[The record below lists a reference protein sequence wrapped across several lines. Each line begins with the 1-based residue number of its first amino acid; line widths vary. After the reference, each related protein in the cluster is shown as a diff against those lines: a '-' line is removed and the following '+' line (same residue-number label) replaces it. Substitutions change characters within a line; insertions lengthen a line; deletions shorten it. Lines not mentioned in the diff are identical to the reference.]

1 MKADI
6 DIIVTNE
13 FLLTLSWR
21 RLLSYRNQSIDLQTK
36 SMDWFLYD
44 NSFRHERVNLF
55 KIVTLLINKT
65 QKCLLYFDF
74 RENQTVQAGEVWSL
88 L

>member
-21 RLLSYRNQSIDLQTK
+21 KLLSYRNQSIDLQTK

-44 NSFRHERVNLF
+44 DSLRHERVNLF